1 MYPFSLGVMTVLQGL
16 YSILWIAVLLDVA
29 SPAFNMQNF
38 PDWTGVRLAIS
49 VTVLF
54 GAASVLG
61 VVMHTLSR
69 NLFRHQKDLWEFQI
83 LTSHSV
89 VNRFKVLELGETSI
103 GGPTLKQILDKDNP
117 DRVRLAGE
125 LMHAMDYILMTRSPE
140 MFKLVQ
146 VYRDQYRLA
155 RGFILPSAAL
165 AAIVPFWEPIRLIEG
180 ARTVGPFSTIGLQL
194 LLMGFLIASV
204 TFLAFR
210 ERVFRYAAARVMSF
224 VTGEGERKTPWI

>member
-1 MYPFSLGVMTVLQGL
+1 MYPFSLGVMTVMQGL

-38 PDWTGVRLAIS
+38 PDWTGMRLAIS
-49 VTVLF
+49 ITVLF
-54 GAASVLG
+54 GAASVIG

-69 NLFRHQKDLWEFQI
+69 NLFRRQKDLWEFQI
-83 LTSHSV
+83 LTSRAV
-89 VNRFKVLELGETSI
+89 VKRFGALELGDTSI
-103 GGPTLKQILDKDNP
+103 GGPTIKQILDKENP

-125 LMHAMDYILMTRSPE
+125 LMHALDYILMSRAPE
-140 MFKLVQ
+140 MFKNVQ

-165 AAIVPFWEPIRLIEG
+165 AAVIPFWDPIKLIDG
-180 ARTVGPFSTIGLQL
+180 ATALGPISVIGIQL
-194 LLMGFLIASV
+194 FLLGSLIASV
-204 TFLAFR
+204 TFLTFR

-224 VTGEGERKTPWI
+224 VTNEAERTTM